1 MSEVIHHV
9 YIKFRNNPSQSVFLK
24 QDFWQGGTELII
36 VLTSRGVDNIPG
48 YIHIKKDTQVMKHR
62 AFDG

>member
-1 MSEVIHHV
+1 MTLAFIV
-9 YIKFRNNPSQSVFLK
+9 YLYKIQKQPKQVSILK
-24 QDFWQGGTELII
+24 TGFWQGGTELII

-48 YIHIKKDTQVMKHR
+48 YIHIKKDTRVMKHR